1 MKPLPQLRREGRFT
15 TAEVRR
21 PTTTLVAKHF
31 ARAKGDIHAR
41 LRTAMLPL
49 DPAPENSHGLTGFR
63 VGLRAVR
70 VAADQA
76 AWTSSVGSSL
86 AVHAVAIA
94 GLYVGA
100 WIWHS
105 FSGAPWEAI
114 PPQHGASSMA
124 SAGRVVELAPLPVRQ
139 DEATTE
145 PVSLSSAKATEIEPR
160 ELALRRVELSPVGE
174 TAFVEAAEVDAE
186 ATVDVSASLANVNAP
201 KRAAMSLEVA
211 AVQPI
216 TPAAVAR
223 QASTHAPPE
232 SAAANAATIAKAAS
246 AASRASEAS
255 HGAQSMPAP
264 VFNPT
269 PVYPADLMA
278 RRIEGLVKLRVELN
292 AEGKVVRAS
301 VSQSSGYAAFDR
313 AALEV
318 IYRWRFT
325 STQPDASTTR
335 RLTVPIRFGI
345 VD

>member
-1 MKPLPQLRREGRFT
+1 M
-15 TAEVRR
+15 
-21 PTTTLVAKHF
+21 
-31 ARAKGDIHAR
+31 
-41 LRTAMLPL
+41 
-49 DPAPENSHGLTGFR
+49 
-63 VGLRAVR
+63 RAVR

-100 WIWHS
+100 WIVHV
-105 FSGAPWEAI
+105 FSGAPWEVI
-114 PPQHGASSMA
+114 PPQHGATSMA
-124 SAGRVVELAPLPVRQ
+124 SVERVIEVAALPVRQ

-145 PVSLSSAKATEIEPR
+145 PISLSSAKAMEIEPW
-160 ELALRRVELSPVGE
+160 ELAPRRVELSPVGE

-186 ATVDVSASLANVNAP
+186 ATVDVSASLAHAKAP
-201 KRAAMSLEVA
+201 KRAAMNLEVA
-211 AVQPI
+211 AGQPI

-255 HGAQSMPAP
+255 HGAESIPAP

-269 PVYPADLMA
+269 PVYPAELMA
-278 RRIEGLVKLRVELN
+278 RRIEGLVKLRVELS

-301 VSQSSGYAAFDR
+301 VSQSSGYVAFDR

-325 STQPDASTTR
+325 SSQQGTPTTR